1 MECKCGSKNLFVY
14 WGNGD
19 YLSVN
24 ITDGVAYFRDP
35 SEKEM
40 YFNTRYP
47 CSFFCRDCNEFSNTE
62 EILEEIISRKID
74 HKEITL
80 DLDHTLICT
89 GMDIEDQDFDITYKG
104 NKFSGKKRP
113 YLNKFLEYC
122 EERFDKINI
131 FTASMP
137 EYAHEV
143 IKNLGISKGKLGFV
157 KTVKDTFLART
168 IKFDREYIKKMN
180 DSLIVEDKPHVVEG
194 YNNSIIKIKPYYGC
208 DNDEELL
215 RVIEVLN
222 QEETIVKLPKLFSGK
237 LEFFL
242 RGLSIEINDLTM
254 DNIKEVLSIEP
265 STQEELRELPHTT
278 TYSKP
283 IMTFSNNEIKIVFN
297 DVNSYEK
304 YLELTRILKTKGR
317 IVSKHRWDKS
327 FIIKDRKTKSMIG
340 DF

>member
-1 MECKCGSKNLFVY
+1 MLH
-14 WGNGD
+14 
-19 YLSVN
+19 L
-24 ITDGVAYFRDP
+24 
-35 SEKEM
+35 
-40 YFNTRYP
+40 
-47 CSFFCRDCNEFSNTE
+47 
-62 EILEEIISRKID
+62 
-74 HKEITL
+74 
-80 DLDHTLICT
+80 
-89 GMDIEDQDFDITYKG
+89 EDQDFDITYKG